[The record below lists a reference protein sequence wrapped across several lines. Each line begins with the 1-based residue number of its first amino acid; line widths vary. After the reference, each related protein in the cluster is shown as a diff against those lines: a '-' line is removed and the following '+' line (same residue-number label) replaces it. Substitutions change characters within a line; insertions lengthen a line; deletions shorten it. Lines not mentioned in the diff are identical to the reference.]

1 MAVAEVGRCRLT
13 LSRPVLRAHTASV
26 TLTVCDEVLS
36 NVAFK
41 FNLRRYTEELKLPLL
56 ADEAYAGMTFGKRF
70 VPLAEV
76 AEGVPVFSAGANTR
90 PLLSSTSA
98 VSDTQNIPLAPKH
111 LLHPRHK
118 YLLNSPY
125 TPHFHKKR

>member
-13 LSRPVLRAHTASV
+13 LSRPVLRAPTASV
-26 TLTVCDEVLS
+26 ILTVCDELLS

-56 ADEAYAGMTFGKRF
+56 ADEVYAGMTFGKRF

-76 AEGVPVFSAGANTR
+76 AAGVPVFSVGA
-90 PLLSSTSA
+90 LS
-98 VSDTQNIPLAPKH
+98 
-111 LLHPRHK
+111 
-118 YLLNSPY
+118 
-125 TPHFHKKR
+125 KRWLVPGQGFTLVHVRAQLQQL